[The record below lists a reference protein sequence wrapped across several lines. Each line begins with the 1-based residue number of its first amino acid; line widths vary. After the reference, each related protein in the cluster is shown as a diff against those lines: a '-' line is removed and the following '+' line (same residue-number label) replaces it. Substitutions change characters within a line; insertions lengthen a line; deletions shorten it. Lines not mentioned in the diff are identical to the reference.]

1 MSLLAAIEAG
11 GTKFNCA
18 VGTSPGDIHFSK
30 RIPTTKPDVTLR
42 EVVAFFEEAQK
53 TCGAFAAMGVA
64 SFGPLDLDE
73 CSPTYG
79 FITTTPKSGWQNAD
93 LLGPLRKRFDVPL
106 GFDTDVNGA
115 ALGEHLWGAG
125 QGADPLVYLT
135 IGTGIGGGALV
146 NGKLL
151 HGMLHPEMGH
161 IHVPVPHTSAP
172 NPACVCPFHASCL
185 EGYISGPAL
194 AKRWGVGA
202 ETFSPDHEAWCEFA
216 TIMAHGLVNIILTL
230 SPQRIIL
237 GGGVMHQLHLFPM
250 IRHEVARLLNG
261 YVKTRAVLSELD
273 RYIVPPG
280 LGDEAGICGA
290 LALAAE
296 ALRK

>member
-18 VGTSPGDIHFSK
+18 VGTGPGDIRLSR
-30 RIPTTKPDVTLR
+30 RIPTTTPGETLR
-42 EVVAFFEEAQK
+42 DVVAFFEAAQEK
-53 TCGAFAAMGVA
+53 CGAFAAMGIA
-64 SFGPLDLDE
+64 SFGPVDLDE
-73 CSPTYG
+73 GSPTYG
-79 FITTTPKSGWQNAD
+79 FITTTPKSGWQHAD
-93 LLGPLRKRFDVPL
+93 LLGPLRKCFGVPL

-125 QGADPLVYLT
+125 QGTDPLVYLT

-146 NGKLL
+146 NGRLL

-161 IHVPVPHTSAP
+161 IHVPAPCSSALK
-172 NPACVCPFHASCL
+172 PACACPFHTSCL

-194 AKRWGVGA
+194 AKRWGAGV
-202 ETFSPDHEAWCEFA
+202 ETFSADHEIWCEFA

-237 GGGVMHQLHLFPM
+237 GGGVMHQMHLFPM
-250 IRHEVARLLNG
+250 IRSEVVRLLNG
-261 YVKTRAVLSELD
+261 YVQTREVLSELD
-273 RYIVPPG
+273 RYILPPG

-290 LALAAE
+290 LALAAD
-296 ALRK
+296 ALRR